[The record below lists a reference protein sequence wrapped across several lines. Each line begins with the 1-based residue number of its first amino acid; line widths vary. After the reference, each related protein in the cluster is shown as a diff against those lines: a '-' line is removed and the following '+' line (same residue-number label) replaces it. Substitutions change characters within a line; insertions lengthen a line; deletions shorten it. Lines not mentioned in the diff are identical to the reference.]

1 MAEKKN
7 IKSITNKTLEALTVK
22 KGVLSDTGENRG
34 LRIACGKTGRKTF
47 TYRYRSPESD
57 GKLVQIKLGTFPD
70 MSLEQARIKLRE
82 MKAIRERGICP
93 KADLERQEQERR
105 KLVKAE
111 RVNSITL
118 KDVIDHY
125 LENYIQDRFTSS
137 GGVIAGARKAKG
149 QKEVRRTLYV
159 DIVNTLGDRSVME
172 IGKSDITHL
181 IQGIIDRGAPVQAG
195 SVLRELSSAYE
206 YALGMDYLPENFVN
220 PALLAINKFKKS
232 KVKLTNNKG
241 KRVLDHSELSRFIK
255 WLPDSSF
262 SKNIRGIL
270 QITLWTGCRTGEICA
285 LEWKQIDFD
294 KNTIY
299 LTETKN
305 GNSRYVQ
312 LPYQAVQWLRKWRE
326 VKSYPQSIYVFSS
339 SKGRSHVVQKQ
350 LSQYTWRMRKDGLMI
365 DIPLWTPH
373 DLRRTVRTELARMGC
388 PTGVAEAVLGH
399 SVKGIEGTYNLH
411 RYEAECREWLQ
422 RWANELD
429 AIVSGDCNVV
439 QFPEVV

>member
-1 MAEKKN
+1 
-7 IKSITNKTLEALTVK
+7 
-22 KGVLSDTGENRG
+22 
-34 LRIACGKTGRKTF
+34 
-47 TYRYRSPESD
+47 
-57 GKLVQIKLGTFPD
+57 

-82 MKAIRERGICP
+82 MKAIRDRGICP

-111 RVNSITL
+111 RVNSITI

-159 DIVNTLGDRSVME
+159 DIVNILGNRSVME
-172 IGKSDITHL
+172 VGKSDITHL
-181 IQGIIDRGAPVQAG
+181 IQGIIDRGASVQAG

-206 YALGMDYLPENFVN
+206 YAIGMDYLPENFVN

-255 WLPDSSF
+255 WLPNSSF

-270 QITLWTGCRTGEICA
+270 RMTLWTGCRTGEICS
-285 LEWKQIDFD
+285 LEWQQIDFD

-312 LPYQAVQWLRKWRE
+312 LPSQTVQWLRKWRE

-373 DLRRTVRTELARMGC
+373 DLRRT
-388 PTGVAEAVLGH
+388 
-399 SVKGIEGTYNLH
+399 
-411 RYEAECREWLQ
+411 
-422 RWANELD
+422 
-429 AIVSGDCNVV
+429 
-439 QFPEVV
+439 